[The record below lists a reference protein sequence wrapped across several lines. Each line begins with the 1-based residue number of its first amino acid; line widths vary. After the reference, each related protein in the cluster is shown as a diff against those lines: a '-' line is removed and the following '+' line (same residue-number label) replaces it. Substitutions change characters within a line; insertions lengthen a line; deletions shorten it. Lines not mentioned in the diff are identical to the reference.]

1 MLSAEAHRSLVFY
14 VNSWYIVADLSAVTD
29 SFGDVGGVKPL
40 WFWTEYVIGIENC
53 MSSKGFWNGSINK
66 IVTFTKTKQNKNP
79 LLPF

>member
-40 WFWTEYVIGIENC
+40 
-53 MSSKGFWNGSINK
+53 
-66 IVTFTKTKQNKNP
+66 
-79 LLPF
+79 